1 MFSGGIEMEHWSK
14 MSQCNSFPEADT
26 KNQLL
31 ADIPEKNR
39 RGVFRKLLNIY
50 SGTFCEKVNE

>member
-1 MFSGGIEMEHWSK
+1 MEHWSK
-14 MSQCNSFPEADT
+14 MSQCNSFHETDT

-39 RGVFRKLLNIY
+39 RGVLRKLLNIY
-50 SGTFCEKVNE
+50 SGTFCEKVNG